1 MNVEV
6 EVTTWSREL
15 ANRATKKRLNRDCLQ
30 QPILKLNSPLVEH
43 KRVDWPIVLL
53 IKAFFLKSIHG
64 PSCLAIEGGI
74 KKSSL
79 SKYLK
84 S

>member
-15 ANRATKKRLNRDCLQ
+15 ANRATKEAVESGLFTTADIEAQLSFSRTQASRLANRF
-30 QPILKLNSPLVEH
+30 
-43 KRVDWPIVLL
+43 VDQGI
-53 IKAFFLKSIHG
+53 FLKSIHG

-79 SKYLK
+79 LKYLK